1 MNLNDLDCSQ
11 IMDRINDT
19 ANEMQDRVASQ
30 IISEQEYKGQLENCI
45 FETRDALR
53 KMQEDSEKESKINK
67 RRYWINFFIALIA
80 AIAAVI
86 SAVVCLIPFVS

>member
-11 IMDRINDT
+11 IADRIHDT
-19 ANEMQDRVASQ
+19 VDEMHDRAASK
-30 IISEQEYKGQLENCI
+30 IITEQEYKGQLENCI

-67 RRYWINFFIALIA
+67 RRYWINFFITLVA

-86 SAVVCLIPFVS
+86 SAIVCLIPFVS

>member
-19 ANEMQDRVASQ
+19 ANEMQDRVASK
-30 IISEQEYKGQLENCI
+30 IIDEHEYKGQLENCI
-45 FETRDALR
+45 LETRDVLR
-53 KMQEDSEKESKINK
+53 KMQKDSEKESKINK
-67 RRYWINFFIALIA
+67 RRSWINFFCTLIA

>member
-19 ANEMQDRVASQ
+19 ANEMQDRVASK

-53 KMQEDSEKESKINK
+53 KMQKDSEKESKINK

>member
-19 ANEMQDRVASQ
+19 ANEMQDRVASK

-53 KMQEDSEKESKINK
+53 KMQEDSEKESKIDK

>member
-19 ANEMQDRVASQ
+19 ANEMQDRVASK

>member
-19 ANEMQDRVASQ
+19 ANEMQDRVASK
-30 IISEQEYKGQLENCI
+30 IISEHEYKGQLENCI